1 MDRKVDMA
9 LFSANNWIDYQLAS
23 QKAAMLGLRQAIS
36 ETKKAYKIQDKQSP
50 SEGFEAF
57 TIEDTA
63 EIYALLVGA
72 ESAIESAISKLEEA
86 KSMMTN
92 FERERRDETSN

>member
-9 LFSANNWIDYQLAS
+9 LFSANNWINYQLDT
-23 QKAAMLGLRQAIS
+23 QKVGLLGLRNAIES
-36 ETKKAYKIQDKQSP
+36 TKKAYKIQDKQGP
-50 SEGFEAF
+50 NDRFEAF

-72 ESAIESAISKLEEA
+72 ESAIESAVSKLEEA
-86 KSMMTN
+86 KNMMPN
-92 FERERRDETSN
+92 FDKGMNT

>member
-9 LFSANNWIDYQLAS
+9 LSSANNWIDYQLTS
-23 QKAAMLGLRQAIS
+23 QKVAMLGLKQAIS
-36 ETKKAYKIQDKQSP
+36 ETKKAYKIQDKQGHSD
-50 SEGFEAF
+50 GFESF

-63 EIYALLVGA
+63 EIYALLIGA

-86 KSMMTN
+86 KNMMPN
-92 FERERRDETSN
+92 FDKVKKE